1 MEEKYKNK
9 VYILSFILDIFLIF
23 CLFSKKNVFLEKI
36 WIYSMLFCHNFL
48 IYAVSKN
55 NEQIIDFLHY
65 LIPVFCFLSLFLKSI
80 FIKGTSLFII
90 IMIQFLWIYENK
102 CILNNNNDE
111 KRVIG
116 KIIDYVIIL
125 FTVILSMNIGSTYS
139 KNTGNLMTGNLMTE
153 NLMTE
158 KNALKKQL
166 QPTFSIN

>member
-9 VYILSFILDIFLIF
+9 VYILTFILDIFLIF

-36 WIYSMLFCHNFL
+36 WIYSILFCHTFF

-102 CILNNNNDE
+102 CILNNDDE
-111 KRVIG
+111 KSVIG

-139 KNTGNLMTGNLMTE
+139 KNTENLMTENLMTE

-166 QPTFSIN
+166 QPFYKLN

>member
-9 VYILSFILDIFLIF
+9 VYILTFILDIFLIF

-102 CILNNNNDE
+102 CILNNDDE
-111 KRVIG
+111 KNVIG

-139 KNTGNLMTGNLMTE
+139 KNTGNLMTENLMTE

>member
-9 VYILSFILDIFLIF
+9 VYILTFILDIFLIF

-36 WIYSMLFCHNFL
+36 WIYSILFCHTFF

-102 CILNNNNDE
+102 CILNNDDE
-111 KRVIG
+111 KNVIG

-139 KNTGNLMTGNLMTE
+139 KNTGNLMTE